1 MLPAP
6 QNEYPSKRRRFDDY
20 GDFSWLEEVHSKI
33 WNNRELGSKLFRKV
47 EVTQAHYTELK
58 NRLDSQHPSR
68 GTPEYDALE
77 NNVLNIKLDVLGLT
91 FGEEAPSRHPDDN
104 EDRVRND
111 DDNFP
116 GESNEDIP
124 GADDNGPEASNEHG
138 VKIGDDDL
146 EPSNESDAEF
156 DYDHLEASNEHGDI
170 NSLFPFTLRFLDL
183 SLLDLKKSVTDHL
196 PLPLFLRQ
204 EYDDISVLIKEQP
217 RRKEGSVV
225 VSGQPGTGELVSVSH
240 RR

>member
-6 QNEYPSKRRRFDDY
+6 QNEHPSKRRRFEDY
-20 GDFSWLEEVHSKI
+20 SDFPWLEEIHSKI

-58 NRLDSQHPSR
+58 NRLESQHPDR
-68 GTPEYDALE
+68 GTPKYNALK

-104 EDRVRND
+104 EDRVRD
-111 DDNFP
+111 DDDP
-116 GESNEDIP
+116 GEGNEDSS
-124 GADDNGPEASNEHG
+124 GADDTGPEASNEHG
-138 VKIGDDDL
+138 AEIGDDDL
-146 EPSNESDAEF
+146 EPGNESDPEF
-156 DYDHLEASNEHGDI
+156 DYDHLEASNEDGGI

-183 SLLDLKKSVTDHL
+183 SLLDLKKRVTTRL
-196 PLPLFLRQ
+196 PLPLFIRQ

-217 RRKEGSVV
+217 RCQEGSVI
-225 VSGQPGTGELVSVSH
+225 VSGQPGMGEFLVSVSH
-240 RR
+240 RL